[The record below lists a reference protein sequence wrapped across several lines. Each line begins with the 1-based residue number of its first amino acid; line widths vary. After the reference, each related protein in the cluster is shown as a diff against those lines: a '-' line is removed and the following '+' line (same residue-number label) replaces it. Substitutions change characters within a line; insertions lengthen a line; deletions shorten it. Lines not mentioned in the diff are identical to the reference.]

1 MHSYDKNI
9 NNIMISMIH
18 DFAILSNW
26 LDKNIM
32 VFNPDKCSF
41 ILIGIKDELE
51 TIVADWCSMGRV
63 KHAVNFFKD
72 STELLI
78 FPKASKAQPSD

>member
-1 MHSYDKNI
+1 
-9 NNIMISMIH
+9 MISLIH

-32 VFNPDKCSF
+32 FLNPDKCSF
-41 ILIGIKDELE
+41 MLIGTKDELE
-51 TIVADWCSMGRV
+51 TTVADWCSMGRV

-78 FPKASKAQPSD
+78 FPKTSKAQPSV

>member
-1 MHSYDKNI
+1 
-9 NNIMISMIH
+9 MISLIH

-32 VFNPDKCSF
+32 FLNPDKCSF
-41 ILIGIKDELE
+41 MLIGTKYELE
-51 TIVADWCSMGRV
+51 TTVADWCSSMGRV

-78 FPKASKAQPSD
+78 FPKTSKAQPSV